1 MHGVQRTTKKM
12 RSSISNQPKTTAIM
26 TKQFIY
32 TSAVTALLASGLA
45 SCSSDD
51 AIDNEIAENKLAPI
65 TMTVGTDE
73 EISDNTLTRT
83 SITFTG
89 GIELSGTQNVW
100 EGNDVVWAY
109 STSKNFFNKL
119 KADNKAGDKYHDKEL
134 DFSSDGEVSYTA
146 DERLVLFN
154 CGDNSGNTNLTNDE
168 KYNIK
173 LTRNNDDNLMVS
185 VYGGGE
191 DGRTYT
197 DEGNAFSLRRVSAV
211 VKDDGK
217 LYKTSTSKNA
227 STSSFQNTAS
237 KVYFY
242 MPAKSIEDAEKL
254 AKLTYKI
261 IISVADA
268 EENEGYP
275 KSVSFKFD
283 NTLST
288 KTSDNE
294 KVFDTKTGAVTEWG
308 EALKVKFTPNGS
320 DLRHMSS
327 AIWNTTSGADDELQ
341 GMVFFLLPPNVY
353 TKVSVK
359 VRVEAPANENIDE
372 DIKALCK
379 TYSYTF
385 APEED
390 SYYDNSDPN
399 LKSTNGFTTEKLG
412 AIWNRTNSSAKPFG
426 FFASSGASTGWVVTE
441 ND

>member
-1 MHGVQRTTKKM
+1 
-12 RSSISNQPKTTAIM
+12 M

-32 TSAVTALLASGLA
+32 ISAVTALLASGFA

-73 EISDNTLTRT
+73 ETSDNTLTRT

-89 GIELSGTQNVW
+89 GTELSSTQNVW

-119 KADNKAGDKYHDKEL
+119 KTDSKAGDKYHDKEL
-134 DFSSDGEVSYTA
+134 DFSSEGDVSYEVN
-146 DERLVLFN
+146 ERLVLFN
-154 CGDNSGNTNLTNDE
+154 CGDNSGNTNLTND
-168 KYNIK
+168 KDGYNIK
-173 LTRNNDDNLMVS
+173 LTRNEDDNLMVS

-211 VKDDGK
+211 VKEDGK
-217 LYKTSTSKNA
+217 LYKTSTSKKA
-227 STSSFQNTAS
+227 STSSLQNTAS

-242 MPAKSIEDAEKL
+242 MPAKSKDDAEKL

-261 IISVADA
+261 IISVADE

-275 KSVSFKFD
+275 ESVSFKFD

-294 KVFDTKTGAVTEWG
+294 KVFDTKTGAVTKWG
-308 EALKVKFTPNGS
+308 KALKVKFTADDSN
-320 DLRHMSS
+320 LRHKSS
-327 AIWNTTSGADDELQ
+327 AIWNTTSDADDELQ

-359 VRVEAPANENIDE
+359 VRVEAPEGETIDE

-385 APEED
+385 APEDED
-390 SYYDNSDPN
+390 SYYNNSDPN
-399 LKSTNGFTTEKLG
+399 QKSTNGFTTEKLG
-412 AIWNRTNSSAKPFG
+412 AIWNRTTIGGAKPYG
-426 FFASSGASTGWVVTE
+426 FFANSGASTGWVVTE